1 MHVRKNLHHFIT
13 KSWPKDDL
21 SLRKPLGY
29 ETPPYLKNIA
39 LPKPKGYLLPKQQ
52 EVIIQYKKWFILCNL
67 EDSKNVLM
75 RSGCWFTAFF
85 FLQNVIN
92 FIPSDTTN
100 RQLLTYPIRIIH
112 RELLLLNSLE
122 LVPYIEL
129 CGFLLKLGKL
139 VLILGHLLERGFYAL
154 REGWKIVIKT

>member
-1 MHVRKNLHHFIT
+1 
-13 KSWPKDDL
+13 
-21 SLRKPLGY
+21 
-29 ETPPYLKNIA
+29 
-39 LPKPKGYLLPKQQ
+39 
-52 EVIIQYKKWFILCNL
+52 
-67 EDSKNVLM
+67 M

-122 LVPYIEL
+122 LVSYIKL

-139 VLILGHLLERGFYAL
+139 VLIFGHLLERGFYAVK
-154 REGWKIVIKT
+154 EGSKIVIKT